1 MQNYTLKQLRY
12 VDAAGRHGSIAMAAE
27 DLSISQ
33 SSISAAIDAMEREVG
48 YDIFVRT
55 PAKGVKPTALGGE
68 VLQAI
73 RRFLEQCRHFEAE
86 IQSIDGQTTGSV
98 RIGCYATAA
107 PSFLPLILKS
117 FSDNHPGVS
126 IILLEGSMDAA
137 AKFLSEGDVDLVFSY
152 DQTVLEGQGFVP
164 LFTAPP
170 YALIPPEHPLAVQKD
185 VSFEE
190 LCSLPMVLLDLPR
203 TRAYFANMF
212 TKQGLTP
219 NIVHS
224 TRSSEI
230 VRALVAGGFGFSIL
244 NILPPGYRKNSQ
256 PFAVLPIRDV
266 VDEPVFGI
274 ITSELDRRPQIVDAF
289 IKHCTRL
296 RERSVFDE
304 IVVKRR

>member
-1 MQNYTLKQLRY
+1 
-12 VDAAGRHGSIAMAAE
+12 MAAE

-33 SSISAAIDAMEREVG
+33 SSISAAIDAMEREIG

-68 VLQAI
+68 VLQAV
-73 RRFLEQCRHFEAE
+73 RRFLEQSRHFEAE
-86 IQSIDGQTTGSV
+86 VQSVDGQATGAV

-117 FSDNHPGVS
+117 FSENHPGIS
-126 IILLEGSMDAA
+126 IMLLEGSMDAA

-152 DQTVLEGQGFVP
+152 DETVEEGQGFVP
-164 LFTAPP
+164 LFSAPP
-170 YALIPPEHPLAVQKD
+170 YALIPQEHPLSGQSD
-185 VSFEE
+185 VSYEE

-212 TKQGLTP
+212 TKRGLTP

-230 VRALVAGGFGFSIL
+230 VRALVSGGFGFSIL
-244 NILPPGYRKNSQ
+244 NILPPGYGGSNQ
-256 PFAVLPIRDV
+256 PFSILPIRDT
-266 VDEPVFGI
+266 VDTPVFGI
-274 ITSELDRRPQIVDAF
+274 VTSELSRRPQIVSAF
-289 IKHCTRL
+289 IEHCISL
-296 RERSVFDE
+296 RESGVFSDL
-304 IVVKRR
+304 VVQ